1 MRIRVDDVRLF
12 FDVEGSNLR
21 PDGPTMRQ
29 VPTLLLLHGGPGFDH
44 SGFKPAFTRMA
55 DVAQVV
61 YLDLRGNGRSDA
73 GPRNK
78 WTLEQWAE
86 DVDAFCHALSI
97 DEPIVMGHS
106 LGGIVAMIYAVRH
119 PDHLSKLVL
128 SSTSIQPVAERSFAV
143 FERLGGPAAR
153 AAAIAFWTDPNE
165 TAWARYEELCIPL
178 YTRRAP
184 MAGYLERAVRNPDMR
199 LVFFEAELQH
209 LDLLRQLHRIKC
221 PTLIVAGEDDPIT
234 PLADMEDIAV
244 AMRPGPVRLVRFA
257 NAGHG
262 VYRDQPEGFF
272 RELREFIAA

>member
-1 MRIRVDDVRLF
+1 MRIQVDDVRLF
-12 FDVEGSNLR
+12 FDVEGSKLR

-44 SGFKPAFTRMA
+44 SGFKPAFTRVA
-55 DVAQVV
+55 DITQVV
-61 YLDLRGNGRSDA
+61 YLDLRGNGRSEA

-86 DVDAFCHALSI
+86 DVHAFCQALSI

-119 PDHLSKLVL
+119 PVHLSKLVL

-153 AAAIAFWTDPNE
+153 EAAIAFWTDPNE
-165 TAWARYEELCIPL
+165 AALARYEELCIPL

-199 LVFFEAELQH
+199 LVFFEAELQR
-209 LDLLRQLHRIKC
+209 LDLLRQLNRIKC

-234 PLADMEDIAV
+234 PLADMEDIAA
-244 AMRPGPVRLVRFA
+244 AMRPGPVRLARFA

-262 VYRDQPEGFF
+262 VYRDQPDGFF